1 MSNSIQSI
9 LESVNT
15 WSVDDLF
22 DLNQD
27 IVSLYKSKKKSLSN
41 ALKQELVIDNTY
53 SINHRD
59 CKGKIYRLEE
69 VKRTKA
75 IVSNI
80 YDEDKKFSVSFSL
93 LTPCDSP
100 RQNAY
105 NYWDEQKGII
115 NEIFGEVWDDM
126 DDQGSCV
133 LGMKLH
139 YNGIEIADQM
149 CQGNLTNEEYFKRV
163 IEHYV
168 SEGKD
173 EDQFHIE
180 YGRMD

>member
-1 MSNSIQSI
+1 
-9 LESVNT
+9 
-15 WSVDDLF
+15 
-22 DLNQD
+22 
-27 IVSLYKSKKKSLSN
+27 
-41 ALKQELVIDNTY
+41 
-53 SINHRD
+53 
-59 CKGKIYRLEE
+59 
-69 VKRTKA
+69 
-75 IVSNI
+75 
-80 YDEDKKFSVSFSL
+80 
-93 LTPCDSP
+93 
-100 RQNAY
+100 
-105 NYWDEQKGII
+105 
-115 NEIFGEVWDDM
+115 M

-168 SEGKD
+168 SQGKD